1 MDEFFTAGGQKIGVA
16 GFIASF
22 KDTSVFLSSDC
33 NFIDLPPD
41 GSLLSCHF
49 LQLLNV
55 FVGN

>member
-1 MDEFFTAGGQKIGVA
+1 LDEFFTAGGQKIGVA

-49 LQLLNV
+49 LQLLM
-55 FVGN
+55 FL